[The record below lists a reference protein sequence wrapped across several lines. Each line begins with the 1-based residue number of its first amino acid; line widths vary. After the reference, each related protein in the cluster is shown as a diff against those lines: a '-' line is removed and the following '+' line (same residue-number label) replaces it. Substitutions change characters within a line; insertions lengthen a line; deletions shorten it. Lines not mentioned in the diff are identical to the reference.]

1 MNPRLQPIL
10 ALLDEGLSLY
20 RRNFVGFLLIAAGWC
35 VPVAIGGA
43 LLVVAVS
50 WMDNEFWATMTV
62 LGAIALL
69 LPLTLYLIGG
79 LSRGA
84 VAAIEQRPVRFR
96 EALAIHPL
104 RVVSMGLYTVI
115 YTILSQVIVTMLSLV
130 LFCPAYVLVIVFV
143 AVLSSADAGGAVTTI
158 AVVIMMLAFLLLYAL
173 MLMVSGGVYS
183 SLVYAVQPWAQEG
196 RPFGEALQRSLEMLG
211 YRFWRNLL
219 VWCLAALIVAAIGL
233 TVSLTIGVLLP
244 LPLVYALGAESSI
257 TQAVTISGWALGFV
271 VVLPPLPIWMA
282 LLYRRNRAAY
292 EGAELQQQVLEW
304 WRPAELSADQALP
317 AEG

>member
-43 LLVVAVS
+43 LLVVAIS
-50 WMDNEFWATMTV
+50 WMDNEFWAVMAA
-62 LGAIALL
+62 LGAAALV

-104 RVVSMGLYTVI
+104 RIVSMGLYTII
-115 YTILSQVIVTMLSLV
+115 YTILSQVVVGILTFA
-130 LFCPAYVLVIVFV
+130 LFCPAYVIVILFV
-143 AVLSSADAGGAVTTI
+143 ALLSAADAGGAVTTI
-158 AVVIMMLAFLLLYAL
+158 AVVIMMIAFLLLYTL
-173 MLMVSGGVYS
+173 MLMITGGVYS

-196 RPFGEALQRSLEMLG
+196 RPFGEALQRSLEMLS

-219 VWCLAALIVAAIGL
+219 IWCLAALIVAAIGL
-233 TVSLTIGVLLP
+233 TISLTIGVLLP

-257 TQAVTISGWALGFV
+257 TQAVTVGGWALGFV

-282 LLYRRNRAAY
+282 LLYRRNRVAY
-292 EGAELQQQVLEW
+292 EGADLQRQVQEW
-304 WRPAELSADQALP
+304 ARPAELAADQPLP